1 MPYNNRHDHS
11 NRCITTIRYNHAT
24 DTLQQLD
31 TVIQTDKGRA
41 TYLNRLTERQRG
53 QPRSSQP

>member
-1 MPYNNRHDHS
+1 M
-11 NRCITTIRYNHAT
+11 TTIRYNHAT